1 MMMIIM
7 IPKIVS
13 RIIRFEAIIYK
24 KWCTLENRVPPRRPG
39 TMMIV
44 IRELLVAP

>member
-13 RIIRFEAIIYK
+13 RIIRFEAIVYK
-24 KWCTLENRVPPRRPG
+24 KWCTFEDRVPPRRPG

>member
-1 MMMIIM
+1 M
-7 IPKIVS
+7 IPKVIS
-13 RIIRFEAIIYK
+13 RIIRFEMIVYK

-44 IRELLVAP
+44 IGKLLVAP